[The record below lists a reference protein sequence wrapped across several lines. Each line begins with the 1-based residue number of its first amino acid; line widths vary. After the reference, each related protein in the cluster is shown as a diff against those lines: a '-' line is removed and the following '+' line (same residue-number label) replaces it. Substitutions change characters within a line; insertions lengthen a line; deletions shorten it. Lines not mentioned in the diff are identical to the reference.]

1 MSVRV
6 GIVGLGGVA
15 DRIHLPACRVV
26 PEIEVVAGCDLD
38 SQARD
43 KMAQKYGIPQT
54 FETVERM
61 IAATTPE
68 LIIVGTPPNS
78 HFEICRLAFETG
90 AHVFCEKPFMPS
102 LEEADRVIELA
113 QEKQRLLRVNNQ
125 YRFMSFYR
133 ETKRRL
139 EKGEFGR
146 LYYIQCWQQ
155 MFHPPEKETN
165 WRNQLKQYVL
175 YEFGTHALDL
185 ACFFFDT
192 LPASLHAD
200 MPRCRPEYDAD
211 VLVHA
216 SLTFP
221 EGRLATFSFNR
232 VSHAPEKYL
241 EMRLD
246 CENASLRL
254 SLGGV
259 ARVSVEWSRNAGR
272 PVVKAG
278 LLKGGQARAEVEGRS
293 QVYSSSKKGEF
304 ASATAEHLK
313 FFLEEMRQSPPLL
326 VGARDAREIL
336 RLVFAGYES
345 ARTGET
351 IRFERTGASSGS

>member
-1 MSVRV
+1 
-6 GIVGLGGVA
+6 
-15 DRIHLPACRVV
+15 
-26 PEIEVVAGCDLD
+26 
-38 SQARD
+38 
-43 KMAQKYGIPQT
+43 
-54 FETVERM
+54 M

-68 LIIVGTPPNS
+68 LILVGTPPNS

-185 ACFFFDT
+185 ACFFFDS

-200 MPRCRPEYDAD
+200 IPRCRPEYDAD

-221 EGRLATFSFNR
+221 EGAIGHVFVQPREPCSGKVLGDAAGLRER
-232 VSHAPEKYL
+232 VTQAF
-241 EMRLD
+241 
-246 CENASLRL
+246 
-254 SLGGV
+254 
-259 ARVSVEWSRNAGR
+259 ARWRGARQRRGSRNAGR

-293 QVYSSSKKGEF
+293 RVYSSSKKGEF